1 MNNIIIKKMEE
12 DETLNIL
19 NNNNDCIICLSND
32 EPLILMINN
41 FCDCFENVLICE
53 KCFIKWL
60 FKNNKCFVCRKVFI
74 NSDGNRFGVYDIQI
88 KEIHVKILI
97 KIEEMYINIP
107 NKRSYNLIKFIFN
120 YIANSNT
127 LIFFMGVYIWVTLN
141 FTIQFLFFNN

>member
-1 MNNIIIKKMEE
+1 MNNIIIKKVEE

-19 NNNNDCIICLSND
+19 NNNKNCIICLSND

-41 FCDCFENVLICE
+41 FCDCFENALICE

-60 FKNNKCFVCRKVFI
+60 FKNNKCFVCREVFI
-74 NSDGNRFGVYDIQI
+74 NIDGNRFSIYDIQI
-88 KEIHVKILI
+88 KEIYVKILI

-107 NKRSYNLIKFIFN
+107 NKRSANLIKFIFN

-127 LIFFMGVYIWVTLN
+127 LIFFIGVYIWITLN